1 MTAISQSYLDAR
13 DLGAHLPPLL
23 IEAQELAAALIT
35 GQHGRRRTGQG
46 DEFWQFR
53 PFANGVDRVAD
64 IDWRRS
70 AKSDQLFVRQNEW
83 KTPQNLCLWVDPS
96 ASLQNGSPVTKSQR
110 AVTLG
115 LALALLAM
123 EAGEHVA
130 ELGTGLAPAMG
141 QAHVLRLHHALSS
154 VAQAEYL
161 PTQKVKFARRSKSV
175 IFSDFLGDLTPVHS
189 LLEHATHAQSRGIL
203 VQVLTADELD
213 FNFQGASIFTSALGQ
228 INYRTHQAK
237 GLRDAYHARL
247 KSRQREIEALAKAA
261 GWQVILHRLDDP
273 AIEVLLKLFALLTH
287 RGQG

>member
-1 MTAISQSYLDAR
+1 MTAISQSYLDAQ

-35 GQHGRRRTGQG
+35 GQHGRRRTGQW

-189 LLEHATHAQSRGIL
+189 LLERATHAQSRGIL

-287 RGQG
+287 RGRG

>member
-1 MTAISQSYLDAR
+1 MTAISQSYLDAQ

-35 GQHGRRRTGQG
+35 GQHGRRRTGQW

-189 LLEHATHAQSRGIL
+189 LLERATHAQSRGIL

-273 AIEVLLKLFALLTH
+273 AIEILLKLFALLTH

>member
-1 MTAISQSYLDAR
+1 MTAISQSYLDAQ

-35 GQHGRRRTGQG
+35 GQHGRRRTGQW

-83 KTPQNLCLWVDPS
+83 KAPQNLCLWVDPS

-130 ELGTGLAPAMG
+130 ELGTGLAPAKG

-189 LLEHATHAQSRGIL
+189 FLEHATHAQSRGIL

-287 RGQG
+287 RGRG

>member
-1 MTAISQSYLDAR
+1 MTAISQSYLDAQ

-189 LLEHATHAQSRGIL
+189 LLERATHAQSRGIL

-273 AIEVLLKLFALLTH
+273 AIEILLKLFALLTH
-287 RGQG
+287 RGRG

>member
-1 MTAISQSYLDAR
+1 MTAISQSYLDAQ

-35 GQHGRRRTGQG
+35 GQHGRRRTGQW

-141 QAHVLRLHHALSS
+141 QTHVLRLHHALSS

-189 LLEHATHAQSRGIL
+189 LLERATHAQSRGIL

-287 RGQG
+287 RGRG